1 MSAIAVSADTHG
13 KSSVIP
19 KRNQTMELCKFIA
32 SFFVVFIHAPFP
44 GKLGGLVDCLAR
56 FAVPMF
62 FMISGYFNYQA
73 TSRQVL
79 RRLKHILAL
88 FLIGALFR
96 QFCICLS
103 IELNGGSTI
112 AHLLTVIPESDEIM
126 RLLILQIPPY
136 TGHLWYLCAMMVCYL
151 IFWLFVRFQ
160 EECRA
165 NYTVF
170 YVLGGAL
177 FSIFFALD
185 VIAPASGAMELE
197 IHMRNGW
204 FFGLPLFASGVFIH
218 QYQQQILRIFSSSAW
233 KLTVVIG
240 LGMLLS
246 ILQWDSLGI
255 GILPF
260 GTIFEVAALMLLMIS
275 HPQVPFLGEKAACTL
290 GALSMWIYLL
300 HLPLY
305 LFFRDFF
312 REPFLTMFPKMGTY
326 LEPLVIAAIS
336 LVAAG
341 IFECLSRVIKKYF
354 RYAARRK

>member
-185 VIAPASGAMELE
+185 VIAPASGAMELG

-255 GILPF
+255 GILPHHFRGCRADASDDLPSSSSLPGGKGCMYVGCTIHVDLFAASAAVSVFQGFLPGTVSDHVPQNGHLSGAF
-260 GTIFEVAALMLLMIS
+260 GD
-275 HPQVPFLGEKAACTL
+275 C
-290 GALSMWIYLL
+290 
-300 HLPLY
+300 
-305 LFFRDFF
+305 RDFSGSC
-312 REPFLTMFPKMGTY
+312 R
-326 LEPLVIAAIS
+326 
-336 LVAAG
+336 
-341 IFECLSRVIKKYF
+341 YF
-354 RYAARRK
+354 

>member
-32 SFFVVFIHAPFP
+32 SFFVVFIHSPFP

-185 VIAPASGAMELE
+185 VIAPASGAAELG

-218 QYQQQILRIFSSSAW
+218 QYQPQILRIFTASAW
-233 KLTVVIG
+233 KLAVVMV

-246 ILQWDSLGI
+246 VLQWDSLGI
-255 GILPF
+255 GTMPF

-275 HPQVPFLGEKAACTL
+275 HPQIPFLGEKAARTL

-305 LFFRDFF
+305 LVYGDFL
-312 REPFLTMFPKMGTY
+312 REPFLAMFPKAGAY
-326 LEPLVIAAIS
+326 LEPLVIVAMSLAAAS
-336 LVAAG
+336 
-341 IFECLSRVIKKYF
+341 IFECLSKIIKKHLC
-354 RYAARRK
+354 RK

>member
-79 RRLKHILAL
+79 RRLKHILTL

-151 IFWLFVRFQ
+151 IF
-160 EECRA
+160 
-165 NYTVF
+165 
-170 YVLGGAL
+170 
-177 FSIFFALD
+177 
-185 VIAPASGAMELE
+185 
-197 IHMRNGW
+197 
-204 FFGLPLFASGVFIH
+204 
-218 QYQQQILRIFSSSAW
+218 
-233 KLTVVIG
+233 
-240 LGMLLS
+240 
-246 ILQWDSLGI
+246 
-255 GILPF
+255 
-260 GTIFEVAALMLLMIS
+260 
-275 HPQVPFLGEKAACTL
+275 
-290 GALSMWIYLL
+290 
-300 HLPLY
+300 
-305 LFFRDFF
+305 
-312 REPFLTMFPKMGTY
+312 
-326 LEPLVIAAIS
+326 
-336 LVAAG
+336 
-341 IFECLSRVIKKYF
+341 
-354 RYAARRK
+354 

>member
-185 VIAPASGAMELE
+185 VIAPASGAMEL
-197 IHMRNGW
+197 
-204 FFGLPLFASGVFIH
+204 
-218 QYQQQILRIFSSSAW
+218 
-233 KLTVVIG
+233 
-240 LGMLLS
+240 GMLLS

>member
-1 MSAIAVSADTHG
+1 MSAIAVSADTPG
-13 KSSVIP
+13 KSSVTP

-79 RRLKHILAL
+79 RRLKHILTL

-96 QFCICLS
+96 QFCECVS
-103 IELNGGSTI
+103 IELSGGSTI
-112 AHLLTVIPESDEIM
+112 AHLLTLIPEPDEIL

-151 IFWLFVRFQ
+151 VFWLFVRFQ
-160 EECRA
+160 EECPT
-165 NYTVF
+165 NYQGF

-185 VIAPASGAMELE
+185 VIAPASGATELG

-218 QYQQQILRIFSSSAW
+218 QYQQQILRIFSSSVW
-233 KLTVVIG
+233 KLAGVMG

-246 ILQWDSLGI
+246 VLQWNSLGI
-255 GILPF
+255 GTMPF

-275 HPQVPFLGEKAACTL
+275 HPQVPFLKEKTARTL

-305 LFFRDFF
+305 LVFGQFI
-312 REPFLTMFPKMGTY
+312 REPFVAMFPKVGPY

-336 LVAAG
+336 LAAAG
-341 IFECLSRVIKKYF
+341 IFECLSRIIKKHL
-354 RYAARRK
+354 RKK

>member
-1 MSAIAVSADTHG
+1 
-13 KSSVIP
+13 
-19 KRNQTMELCKFIA
+19 
-32 SFFVVFIHAPFP
+32 
-44 GKLGGLVDCLAR
+44 
-56 FAVPMF
+56 
-62 FMISGYFNYQA
+62 
-73 TSRQVL
+73 
-79 RRLKHILAL
+79 
-88 FLIGALFR
+88 
-96 QFCICLS
+96 
-103 IELNGGSTI
+103 
-112 AHLLTVIPESDEIM
+112 
-126 RLLILQIPPY
+126 
-136 TGHLWYLCAMMVCYL
+136 
-151 IFWLFVRFQ
+151 
-160 EECRA
+160 
-165 NYTVF
+165 
-170 YVLGGAL
+170 
-177 FSIFFALD
+177 
-185 VIAPASGAMELE
+185 
-197 IHMRNGW
+197 
-204 FFGLPLFASGVFIH
+204 
-218 QYQQQILRIFSSSAW
+218 
-233 KLTVVIG
+233 
-240 LGMLLS
+240 MLLS